1 MKIVTYFS
9 STLTHQTKII
19 MKKLN
24 FILMIAGIAMLM
36 ISSCDLID
44 DVTLNP
50 DETVAKEGNYW
61 TAQASGYS
69 NTTATVSQN
78 DKGLAKIDFNYDG
91 QDYSITA
98 KVTKTKIED
107 YVYSGGDEKKGFT
120 LVDFDA
126 NVGAKWEYTVGTE
139 TVTREVTYKSTED
152 DYMVYGLGMMIKV
165 VQVEETIPEGVTIGG
180 YTAGA
185 KKILWTFNHKFG
197 WIGAEV
203 TKTDNSVVYV
213 GLNSTNAGQ

>member
-1 MKIVTYFS
+1 MNKINLF
-9 STLTHQTKII
+9 LTITG
-19 MKKLN
+19 
-24 FILMIAGIAMLM
+24 AAMLM
-36 ISSCDLID
+36 ISSCDMIND
-44 DVTLNP
+44 ITLDP

-61 TAQASGYS
+61 TAQASGYP

-78 DKGLAKIDFNYDG
+78 DKGVAKIDFNYNG
-91 QDYSITA
+91 EDYSITA

-126 NVGAKWEYTVGTE
+126 AVGTKWEYKVGTE
-139 TVTREVTYKSTED
+139 TVTREVTYKSTDD
-152 DYMVYGLGMMIKV
+152 DYMVWGLGLMIKV
-165 VQVEETIPEGVTIGG
+165 TQVEETIPEGLTVMG
-180 YTAGA
+180 YPAGA

-213 GLNSTNAGQ
+213 GLNNTNAGQ